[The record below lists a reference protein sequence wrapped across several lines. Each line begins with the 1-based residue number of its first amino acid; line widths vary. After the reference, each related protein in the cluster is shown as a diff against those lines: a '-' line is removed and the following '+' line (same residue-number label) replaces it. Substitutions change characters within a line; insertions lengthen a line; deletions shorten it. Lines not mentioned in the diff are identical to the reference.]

1 MEEPRPNPKT
11 DKGGG
16 VESGW
21 KNGQKAE
28 RGEPKK
34 SLSLFVCIV
43 LFQLL
48 AYGTSVV
55 IRGTRFHSALL
66 KGGELGTNFP
76 QDDWQDL
83 MSSHE
88 LT

>member
-1 MEEPRPNPKT
+1 MEEWT
-11 DKGGG
+11 KGR
-16 VESGW
+16 
-21 KNGQKAE
+21 E
-28 RGEPKK
+28 RRAKK
-34 SLSLFVCIV
+34 IPSPFCVYCPFPTTGI
-43 LFQLL
+43 
-48 AYGTSVV
+48 YGTSVV

-76 QDDWQDL
+76 QDDWEDL